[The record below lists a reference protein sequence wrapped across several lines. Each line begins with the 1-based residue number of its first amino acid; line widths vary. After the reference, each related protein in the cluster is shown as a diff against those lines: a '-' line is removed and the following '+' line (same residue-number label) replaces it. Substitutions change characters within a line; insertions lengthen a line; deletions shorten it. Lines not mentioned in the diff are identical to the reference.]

1 MPTVTEKVDE
11 RILRLLGLE
20 FVFDLDYGTYL
31 SLLNGAIVTGKNRLP
46 PEELAL
52 LSNEKKRIR
61 SKQGRFKPK
70 KQKITA
76 DKIATTKFLKP
87 SVRPISTPPIAPSQV
102 QAPQVQ
108 SVDLSPLQ
116 EPLDSIKNTLSQ
128 FLKFRKGSD
137 EQERRGYEAQRRS
150 KGEAL
155 LENTQKG
162 MSAVSNAVQTF
173 ISPFQG
179 IMDRIWRFIFFTL
192 LGRTFTQ
199 LIDWF
204 KDPKNTKKVE
214 TLQRFFKD
222 WWPTLLGAA
231 VLFFTPFG
239 RFVRVVLRIV
249 GGLTGRLVAQI
260 PKIGG
265 AINALRLVVARN
277 PLLAGLAIGTA
288 AVAGAATYFNQQQ
301 KKESESQEE
310 DDAQQQV
317 QQFSSG
323 GSILNSLFGVNQV
336 SPHTQLFGYGGI
348 TNDTGQRISGFGPD
362 TQLIAA
368 QPGEIVI
375 NKRTV
380 DAVGGDTF
388 LTMNRYYGGPGA
400 NQPKMGRRFNTG
412 GPIDA
417 GGSVGRRINTGGSVG
432 SVGSDTFLTTNR
444 YYGGPGANQPKM
456 GRRFNT
462 GGPIDA
468 GGSVGR
474 RINTGGSVGSV
485 GSDTFLTTNRYYGG
499 PGANQ
504 PKMGRRF
511 NTGGTVSLFGYGGIT
526 NDTGQ
531 RISGFGP
538 DTQLIAAQPGEIVIN
553 KRTVDAVG
561 SDTFLTMN
569 RYYGGPGANQPKM
582 GRMFNTGG
590 PIDAGGSVGR
600 RFNTGG
606 TVSLFGYG
614 GITNDTGQRISG
626 FGPDTQLIAAQPGEI
641 VINKRTVDAVGSDTF
656 LTMNRYYGGPGANQP
671 KMGRMFNTGGQV
683 PKYGESLK
691 YRSPIPGYPN
701 YQQPKDKYGAFYAK
715 IYRLAKA
722 YGDPFPEVTAAQA
735 AEESG
740 YGSSH
745 LAKKAN
751 NLFGQD
757 APKGVSGYK
766 YMDPIGGKEHNAMMF
781 KSIEESVAY
790 RVRKWKKYYGNAKTP
805 EQAIMNIAKSG
816 YNPHAPYP
824 GKITALMREQ
834 GVDPALPSPLRPA
847 VAKPKPKKEKEKES
861 DPQRPWYDP
870 FGFFGGAAAV
880 QKKKDGGIFNITKDT
895 GFDIPSSAFSG
906 AGIDSQFVP
915 LALQPGEQGGIL
927 TKKAVENGAVPAFE
941 NLLAQFDPTSNPAK
955 SLNYRSDPKIPEIK
969 PLNKENG
976 GVTYL
981 PDIVQS
987 ASGGTGGSAGG
998 GPQVPLFSAIS
1009 PKSSRATQ
1017 TLICGIKGV

>member
-1 MPTVTEKVDE
+1 MAPVSEKIDE

-46 PEELAL
+46 AEELAL
-52 LSNEKKRIR
+52 LSNEKKRIGR
-61 SKQGRFKPK
+61 KQGRFKPK

-76 DKIATTKFLKP
+76 NKIATTKFLKP
-87 SVRPISTPPIAPSQV
+87 SVQPISTPLVAPQV

-116 EPLDSIKNTLSQ
+116 EPLESIKNTLSQ

-204 KDPKNTKKVE
+204 KDPKNTKKVQ

-310 DDAQQQV
+310 VDAQQQV

-323 GSILNSLFGVNQV
+323 GSILKSLFGVNQV
-336 SPHTQLFGYGGI
+336 SPHTQ
-348 TNDTGQRISGFGPD
+348 
-362 TQLIAA
+362 
-368 QPGEIVI
+368 
-375 NKRTV
+375 
-380 DAVGGDTF
+380 
-388 LTMNRYYGGPGA
+388 
-400 NQPKMGRRFNTG
+400 
-412 GPIDA
+412 
-417 GGSVGRRINTGGSVG
+417 
-432 SVGSDTFLTTNR
+432 
-444 YYGGPGANQPKM
+444 
-456 GRRFNT
+456 
-462 GGPIDA
+462 
-468 GGSVGR
+468 
-474 RINTGGSVGSV
+474 
-485 GSDTFLTTNRYYGG
+485 
-499 PGANQ
+499 
-504 PKMGRRF
+504 
-511 NTGGTVSLFGYGGIT
+511 LFGYGGIT

-582 GRMFNTGG
+582 GRMFN
-590 PIDAGGSVGR
+590 S
-600 RFNTGG
+600 
-606 TVSLFGYG
+606 
-614 GITNDTGQRISG
+614 
-626 FGPDTQLIAAQPGEI
+626 
-641 VINKRTVDAVGSDTF
+641 
-656 LTMNRYYGGPGANQP
+656 
-671 KMGRMFNTGGQV
+671 GGQV
-683 PKYGESLK
+683 PKYGEGLK

-701 YQQPKDKYGAFYAK
+701 YQQPKDKYGTFYAK

-745 LAKKAN
+745 LSKKAN

-766 YMDPIGGKEHNAMMF
+766 YMDPIEGREHNAMMF

-790 RVRKWKKYYGNAKTP
+790 RVRKWKKYYGGAKTP

-816 YNPHAPYP
+816 YNQNAPYP
-824 GKITALMREQ
+824 GKIISLMREQ
-834 GVDPALPSPLRPA
+834 GIEPNLPNPVRSSA
-847 VAKPKPKKEKEKES
+847 SATAKPKPKKEES
-861 DPQRPWYDP
+861 DPQRSWYDP
-870 FGFFGGAAAV
+870 FGLFGNNAEGSQKEKNKQKV
-880 QKKKDGGIFNITKDT
+880 QKKKDGGIFNITNNT

-941 NLLAQFDPTSNPAK
+941 NLLAQFDPTSNPGK
-955 SLNYRSDPKIPEIK
+955 SLNYRVDPKIPEIK

-987 ASGGTGGSAGG
+987 ASGGTGGGAGG

-1009 PKSSRATQ
+1009 PKSSRASQ
-1017 TLICGIKGV
+1017 TVIYGIKSV

>member
-1 MPTVTEKVDE
+1 MAVVTEKVDE

-31 SLLNGAIVTGKNRLP
+31 SLLNGAIVAGKNRLP
-46 PEELAL
+46 AEELAL
-52 LSNEKKRIR
+52 LSNEKKRIAR
-61 SKQGRFKPK
+61 KQGRFKPK

-87 SVRPISTPPIAPSQV
+87 SVRPISTPLADPSQV

-116 EPLDSIKNTLSQ
+116 EPLQSIKNTLYE

-150 KGEAL
+150 KREAI

-162 MSAVSNAVQTF
+162 MSAVSNAAQTF

-204 KDPKNTKKVE
+204 KDPNNTKKVQ

-239 RFVRVVLRIV
+239 RFVRGVLRIV

-265 AINALRLVVARN
+265 AINALRLVVARH
-277 PLLAGLAIGTA
+277 PLLASLAIGSA
-288 AVAGAATYFNQQQ
+288 AVASAVTYFNQQQ
-301 KKESESQEE
+301 KKEAESPEE
-310 DDAQQQV
+310 VDAQQQV

-323 GSILNSLFGVNQV
+323 GSILKSLFGINQV
-336 SPHTQLFGYGGI
+336 SPYTQLFGYGGI
-348 TNDTGQRISGFGPD
+348 TGNTGQKVSGFGPD

-380 DAVGGDTF
+380 DAVGADTF
-388 LTMNRYYGGPGA
+388 LN
-400 NQPKMGRRFNTG
+400 
-412 GPIDA
+412 
-417 GGSVGRRINTGGSVG
+417 
-432 SVGSDTFLTTNR
+432 
-444 YYGGPGANQPKM
+444 
-456 GRRFNT
+456 
-462 GGPIDA
+462 
-468 GGSVGR
+468 
-474 RINTGGSVGSV
+474 
-485 GSDTFLTTNRYYGG
+485 
-499 PGANQ
+499 
-504 PKMGRRF
+504 
-511 NTGGTVSLFGYGGIT
+511 
-526 NDTGQ
+526 
-531 RISGFGP
+531 
-538 DTQLIAAQPGEIVIN
+538 
-553 KRTVDAVG
+553 
-561 SDTFLTMN
+561 
-569 RYYGGPGANQPKM
+569 
-582 GRMFNTGG
+582 
-590 PIDAGGSVGR
+590 
-600 RFNTGG
+600 
-606 TVSLFGYG
+606 
-614 GITNDTGQRISG
+614 
-626 FGPDTQLIAAQPGEI
+626 
-641 VINKRTVDAVGSDTF
+641 
-656 LTMNRYYGGPGANQP
+656 MNRYYGGPGANQP

-691 YRSPIPGYPN
+691 YKSPIPGYPN
-701 YQQPKDKYGAFYAK
+701 YQQPKDKYGAFYSK

-757 APKGVSGYK
+757 APKGAAGYK
-766 YMDPIGGKEHNAMMF
+766 YIDPIEGREHNAMMF

-790 RVRKWKKYYGNAKTP
+790 RVRKWKKYYGGAKTP
-805 EQAIMNIAKSG
+805 EQAIINISKAG

-824 GKITALMREQ
+824 GKIISLMREQ
-834 GVDPALPSPLRPA
+834 GIEPNLPNPLRSSA
-847 VAKPKPKKEKEKES
+847 AAKPKPKSEEKE
-861 DPQRPWYDP
+861 RPWYDP
-870 FGFFGGAAAV
+870 FGWFGGAGAV
-880 QKKKDGGIFNITKDT
+880 QKKKDGGIFNVTNNT
-895 GFDIPSSAFSG
+895 GFDIPPWAFSG

-955 SLNYRSDPKIPEIK
+955 SLNYRADPKIPEIK
-969 PLNKENG
+969 PLNRENG

-987 ASGGTGGSAGG
+987 ASGGTGGGAGG
-998 GPQVPLFSAIS
+998 GPQVPTFSSIS
-1009 PKSSRATQ
+1009 PKSARATQ
-1017 TLICGIKGV
+1017 IVIYGIKSA

>member
-1 MPTVTEKVDE
+1 MAVVTEKVDE

-31 SLLNGAIVTGKNRLP
+31 SLINGAIVAGKNRLP
-46 PEELAL
+46 AEELAL

-87 SVRPISTPPIAPSQV
+87 SVQPISSPLAAPSQV

-116 EPLDSIKNTLSQ
+116 EPLDSIKNTLSE
-128 FLKFRKGSD
+128 FLRFRKGSD
-137 EQERRGYEAQRRS
+137 EQERRGYEAQRRA

-204 KDPKNTKKVE
+204 KDPKNIKKVE

-239 RFVRVVLRIV
+239 RFVRGVLRIV
-249 GGLTGRLVAQI
+249 GGLTGKLVAQI

-265 AINALRLVVARN
+265 AINALRLVVARH

-288 AVAGAATYFNQQQ
+288 AVAGAVTYFNQQQ
-301 KKESESQEE
+301 KKEAESPEE
-310 DDAQQQV
+310 IDAQQQV

-323 GSILNSLFGVNQV
+323 GSILKSLFGINQV
-336 SPHTQLFGYGGI
+336 SPYTQLFGYGGI
-348 TNDTGQRISGFGPD
+348 TNDTGQRVSGFGPD

-380 DAVGGDTF
+380 DAVG
-388 LTMNRYYGGPGA
+388 A
-400 NQPKMGRRFNTG
+400 
-412 GPIDA
+412 
-417 GGSVGRRINTGGSVG
+417 
-432 SVGSDTFLTTNR
+432 
-444 YYGGPGANQPKM
+444 
-456 GRRFNT
+456 
-462 GGPIDA
+462 
-468 GGSVGR
+468 
-474 RINTGGSVGSV
+474 
-485 GSDTFLTTNRYYGG
+485 
-499 PGANQ
+499 
-504 PKMGRRF
+504 
-511 NTGGTVSLFGYGGIT
+511 
-526 NDTGQ
+526 
-531 RISGFGP
+531 
-538 DTQLIAAQPGEIVIN
+538 
-553 KRTVDAVG
+553 
-561 SDTFLTMN
+561 
-569 RYYGGPGANQPKM
+569 
-582 GRMFNTGG
+582 
-590 PIDAGGSVGR
+590 
-600 RFNTGG
+600 
-606 TVSLFGYG
+606 
-614 GITNDTGQRISG
+614 
-626 FGPDTQLIAAQPGEI
+626 
-641 VINKRTVDAVGSDTF
+641 DTF

-722 YGDPFPEVTAAQA
+722 YGDLFPEVTAAQA

-757 APKGVSGYK
+757 APKGVAGYK
-766 YMDPIGGKEHNAMMF
+766 YMDPVEGREHNAMMF
-781 KSIEESVAY
+781 KSLEESVAY
-790 RVRKWKKYYGNAKTP
+790 RVRKWKKYYGGAKTP

-824 GKITALMREQ
+824 GKIISLMREQ
-834 GVDPALPSPLRPA
+834 GIEPNLPNPLRSSTA
-847 VAKPKPKKEKEKES
+847 AKPKPKNEKEKQKES

-870 FGFFGGAAAV
+870 FGWFGGAAGAV
-880 QKKKDGGIFNITKDT
+880 QKKKDGGIFNITNNT
-895 GFDIPSSAFSG
+895 GFDIPSWAFSG

-941 NLLAQFDPTSNPAK
+941 NLLAQFDPNSNPAK
-955 SLNYRSDPKIPEIK
+955 SLNYRADPKIPEIK

-987 ASGGTGGSAGG
+987 ASGGTGGSSAGG

-1009 PKSSRATQ
+1009 PKSARATQ
-1017 TLICGIKGV
+1017 IVIYGIKSV